1 MVFLLVLS
9 ANSPS
14 GLPLR
19 YRPDELLAVFSIGII
34 FLQGD
39 FLRMKKRKSKP
50 VSYKDVQKN
59 KKLGDFIKEEV
70 IDKTKET
77 SKVIWAQIMKLTK
90 KK

>member
-1 MVFLLVLS
+1 
-9 ANSPS
+9 
-14 GLPLR
+14 
-19 YRPDELLAVFSIGII
+19 
-34 FLQGD
+34 
-39 FLRMKKRKSKP
+39 MKKRKSTP
-50 VSYKDVQKN
+50 TSYKDIQKN

>member
-1 MVFLLVLS
+1 VVIAGVF
-9 ANSPS
+9 
-14 GLPLR
+14 
-19 YRPDELLAVFSIGII
+19 YRM
-34 FLQGD
+34 
-39 FLRMKKRKSKP
+39 RKRKSKP
-50 VSYKDVQKN
+50 VGYKDIQKN

>member
-1 MVFLLVLS
+1 M
-9 ANSPS
+9 
-14 GLPLR
+14 R
-19 YRPDELLAVFSIGII
+19 
-34 FLQGD
+34 
-39 FLRMKKRKSKP
+39 KRKSKP
-50 VSYKDVQKN
+50 VGYKDIQKN